1 MKRARLTEP
10 GITNWIETLLH
21 QYRAERHK
29 TENTWFN
36 VVMFALLIVVT
47 AAVLISRFR
56 DKQNPQ
62 KQRQK
67 LRDKRKYID
76 KQVRGLAAISA
87 REGRITGLPA
97 FDEASWR

>member
-21 QYRAERHK
+21 QYRTERHR
-29 TENTWFN
+29 TENAWFN
-36 VVMFALLIVVT
+36 VGMFVLLIVVT
-47 AAVLISRFR
+47 AGVLISRFK
-56 DKQNPQ
+56 DKRNPH

-76 KQVRGLAAISA
+76 KQMRGLAAISA
-87 REGRITGLPA
+87 KEGRITGLPA